1 MIEWIHTHPIEIV
14 GVLAAGMILLRITW
28 ELWR

>member
-14 GVLAAGMILLRITW
+14 VVFGIGLTVMLFAW